1 MERSNLFWF
10 FSFDFLINCLLSFF
24 TVLILVEIVLFVFR
38 VKNLRGRIFAQLL
51 PFAKLLSDP
60 FLYDYSRW
68 SLFHGQ
74 HPLFAGE
81 GNRFLTIGFSNG
93 LQMGLFLKNDVS
105 FSLGDVLAFHLPF
118 VVVKG
123 IVIAV
128 FTISSVLFALRVRL
142 FVQEKKFKY
151 KMTQFERNGLRV
163 MVSEGVDVPCA
174 ILPRTVLFPKEG
186 LEKLSDDEFAAI
198 VAHEKEHL
206 RFKDSWARLF
216 LYFMTALFW
225 WIPVWGAQ
233 KRLEDAQEKAADL
246 GALRLGFSKFALAS
260 AVARFAKIQHA
271 KQKQRLLVSA
281 FCSNGAAL
289 RRVNQ
294 IANMK
299 ILKERNGVVK
309 GVLVALFLS
318 AILLGSFWIL

>member
-1 MERSNLFWF
+1 MERSDLFWF
-10 FSFDFLINCLLSFF
+10 FSFDFIINCLLSFF
-24 TVLILVEIVLFVFR
+24 TAVILVEIVLFAFR
-38 VKNLRGRIFAQLL
+38 VKNLRGRIFARLL
-51 PFAKLLSDP
+51 PFAKLLIDP

-68 SLFHGQ
+68 SLFHGL
-74 HPLFAGE
+74 HPLFTGE

-93 LQMGLFLKNDVS
+93 LQMGLFLKNGVS

-123 IVIAV
+123 VVIAV
-128 FTISSVLFALRVRL
+128 FTISSILFAVRVRS
-142 FVQEKKFKY
+142 FVQERRFKY
-151 KMTQFERNGLRV
+151 KMTQFERNGLEV

-174 ILPRTVLFPKEG
+174 ILPRTILFPKEG
-186 LEKLSDDEFAAI
+186 LEKLSDDEFAAV

-206 RFKDSWARLF
+206 RFKDSWTRLF
-216 LYFMTALFW
+216 LYFTTALFW
-225 WIPVWGAQ
+225 WIPMWGAQ

-246 GALRLGFSKFALAS
+246 GALRLGLSKLALAL
-260 AVARFAKIQHA
+260 AVAKFAKIQHA

-281 FCSNGAAL
+281 FCSRGTAL
-289 RRVNQ
+289 HRVNQ

-299 ILKERNGVVK
+299 VLKGNKGGVK
-309 GVLVALFLS
+309 GGLVTLFFA